1 MRVLLLA
8 LLCAPLLSLAQSRQI
23 TLEDLYKKGTF
34 RGEFVNARFDTST
47 KEPAWQWSR
56 YKDQTGK
63 SIVRPDDVV
72 ACPSK
77 PGFTEDP
84 QSQLCIFCKWSI
96 TIRNS

>member
-77 PGFTEDP
+77 PGLWLVKTKTEP
-84 QSQLCIFCKWSI
+84 IYRRSS
-96 TIRNS
+96 

>member
-63 SIVRPDDVV
+63 SIVR
-72 ACPSK
+72 
-77 PGFTEDP
+77 
-84 QSQLCIFCKWSI
+84 
-96 TIRNS
+96 